1 MSANHPLPCVLL
13 TGFDAFGGEHIN
25 PSSESVRTLHGAR
38 LQGHRLIARQL
49 PTSFARAPV
58 VLRDALREL
67 QPRVVICVG
76 QAGGRAQISLER
88 VAINVCDA
96 RIVDNDGA
104 QPHDMPVIARGPA
117 AYFSRLPLDAC
128 LAALHGADIP
138 GEISNS
144 AGTFVCN
151 QVMYV
156 LLHALRRQPEARAGF
171 VHIPFIPAQVLE
183 RRSAPSMALEQIAAA
198 LRLIVAATL
207 DPSAVPRGTRA
218 RAGAH

>member
-1 MSANHPLPCVLL
+1 VLL

-25 PSSESVRTLHGAR
+25 PSWESVRTLHGAR
-38 LQGHRLIARQL
+38 LQGHRLVVRQL

-67 QPRVVICVG
+67 QPHVVICVG

-104 QPHDMPVIARGPA
+104 RPHAMPILERGPA

-128 LAALHGADIP
+128 HAALHGADIP
-138 GEISNS
+138 SEISNS

-156 LLHALRRQPEARAGF
+156 LLHELRRQPEVRAGF
-171 VHIPFIPAQVLE
+171 VHIPFVPAQVLQ
-183 RRSAPSMALEQIAAA
+183 RRGTPSMALEQVVAA
-198 LRLIVAATL
+198 LRAIMAATL
-207 DPSAVPRGTRA
+207 DPSVAPRDTPASGRE
-218 RAGAH
+218 H